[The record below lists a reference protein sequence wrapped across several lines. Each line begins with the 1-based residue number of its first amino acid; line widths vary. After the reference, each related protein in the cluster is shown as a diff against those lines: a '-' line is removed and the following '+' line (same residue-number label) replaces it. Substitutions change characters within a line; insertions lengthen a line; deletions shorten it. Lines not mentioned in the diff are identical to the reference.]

1 MATDLLNSAGG
12 SSPKYPSAEAVRA
25 AALLA
30 SGAADALPSSVVCPT
45 CKTWC
50 EDARGERCLGYSAL
64 MQNTVTPAE
73 VERQYAHHRSR
84 YEIARKL
91 AGDPE
96 EARRIVK
103 DIAACLAEFIVT
115 DE

>member
-1 MATDLLNSAGG
+1 M
-12 SSPKYPSAEAVRA
+12 
-25 AALLA
+25 
-30 SGAADALPSSVVCPT
+30 C
-45 CKTWC
+45 
-50 EDARGERCLGYSAL
+50 
-64 MQNTVTPAE
+64 MQNTVTPAV
-73 VERQYAHHRSR
+73 VERQYFHHRSR

>member
-1 MATDLLNSAGG
+1 M
-12 SSPKYPSAEAVRA
+12 
-25 AALLA
+25 
-30 SGAADALPSSVVCPT
+30 
-45 CKTWC
+45 
-50 EDARGERCLGYSAL
+50 GYSGL

-73 VERQYAHHRSR
+73 VERQYFHHRSR

-103 DIAACLAEFIVT
+103 DIAACLAEANGT
-115 DE
+115 EE

>member
-1 MATDLLNSAGG
+1 M
-12 SSPKYPSAEAVRA
+12 V
-25 AALLA
+25 
-30 SGAADALPSSVVCPT
+30 
-45 CKTWC
+45 
-50 EDARGERCLGYSAL
+50 YSAC

-73 VERQYAHHRSR
+73 VERQYFHHRSR

>member
-1 MATDLLNSAGG
+1 
-12 SSPKYPSAEAVRA
+12 
-25 AALLA
+25 
-30 SGAADALPSSVVCPT
+30 
-45 CKTWC
+45 
-50 EDARGERCLGYSAL
+50 

-73 VERQYAHHRSR
+73 VERQYFHHRSR

-103 DIAACLAEFIVT
+103 DIAACLANTGVACTRLARLRLKHITEATGIPLAEQRMLSVPSFDRST
-115 DE
+115 ATSATSCRTLE

>member
-1 MATDLLNSAGG
+1 LRRLFS
-12 SSPKYPSAEAVRA
+12 Y
-25 AALLA
+25 
-30 SGAADALPSSVVCPT
+30 AADV
-45 CKTWC
+45 
-50 EDARGERCLGYSAL
+50 
-64 MQNTVTPAE
+64 QNTLTPPELAL
-73 VERQYAHHRSR
+73 QQFHHRSR

-103 DIAACLAEFIVT
+103 EIAACRAEFIVIAEAVVT